1 MTTRSSSSS
10 SSLVVVLVVVFCT
23 RLGRCRCSEHFLL
36 LCRLKGLTSQKIFDI
51 VSFSHFFI
59 EIKMKKTVVD
69 LCFFL
74 SKMDVSKSLSFLYQ
88 SSKRIKEE
96 RRYSFVVER

>member
-1 MTTRSSSSS
+1 MDGVGAANIFCYCVDSGLPKKILTSSFFVS
-10 SSLVVVLVVVFCT
+10 F
-23 RLGRCRCSEHFLL
+23 RFHIFLGGVCL
-36 LCRLKGLTSQKIFDI
+36 LC
-51 VSFSHFFI
+51 V
-59 EIKMKKTVVD
+59 EIKMKTLIFV
-69 LCFFL
+69 FFL